1 MKTIRYSFLAAMFA
15 LTVVCVLP
23 HKALASKE
31 RPLVISKQTSVFGSF
46 RTHRQG
52 KGITAVWNLAS
63 ADGVVGFSVQRT
75 YEDPTDPYAYWEDA
89 GSVPF
94 NSTRSFTFTDSE
106 VFPGTISYRIVALM
120 TDGTTSVSD
129 VSQVRI
135 VSHK

>member
-1 MKTIRYSFLAAMFA
+1 MKTIRLSLLAATIAMTF
-15 LTVVCVLP
+15 VCVLP
-23 HKALASKE
+23 HEAVANKGLPFAMG
-31 RPLVISKQTSVFGSF
+31 KQTAVFGSF

-63 ADGVVGFSVQRT
+63 ADGVVGFTVQRT

-94 NSTRSFTFTDSE
+94 NNTRSFTFTDSG
-106 VFPGTISYRIVALM
+106 VFPGTISYRIVAFM